1 MIERRRFSPI
11 ALVDLI
17 FIHKSYPMQRLTTL
31 TTTIGTITAIT
42 CLAPLATWAATPIQ
56 EPIADAVT
64 PADLIVPPLEQLPK
78 VRLAATP
85 AIASPE
91 SIAQMD
97 STTDQPMTIAQV
109 PAANFPTA
117 SPQVW
122 TIETTPV
129 QSLPSQVMAAPV
141 TTATQPVWTES
152 AMNPNADVAKLDS
165 PLTPE
170 IAPMPN
176 DPAAG
181 ELTAQLPSEAEA
193 AALRDQIENYQ
204 PAPQRWLKRYK
215 ASPGITLGVPSGY
228 GADRGKIFTGL
239 GIQRTPALS
248 IDGSAG
254 IGIGLGN
261 ARKSI
266 GVQLSY
272 TAYSLTDSVG
282 EGSAN
287 GGRPVGGGGFN
298 LKLHRQFPGGW
309 SVAVGADSIVN
320 IGRLSQPSLG
330 RSFNEAEGTYYGAV
344 TKLIPLKPDA
354 TASFSRLAVTVGAGV
369 GRFQTAAEL
378 AAGQTVITPFASA
391 ALKIS
396 PAASVIAEWSGQD
409 FGVGLS
415 WVPFRN
421 LPIVI
426 SPGIRDLFG
435 RNVGKP
441 RWQFGIGLSL

>member
-1 MIERRRFSPI
+1 
-11 ALVDLI
+11 
-17 FIHKSYPMQRLTTL
+17 MQRLTTL

-42 CLAPLATWAATPIQ
+42 CLAPLATFAATPSP
-56 EPIADAVT
+56 EPIAGETTQANPV
-64 PADLIVPPLEQLPK
+64 AAPLAPQN
-78 VRLAATP
+78 P
-85 AIASPE
+85 AIAAPE
-91 SIAQMD
+91 FITQMD
-97 STTDQPMTIAQV
+97 STTIAQV
-109 PAANFPTA
+109 PADSLPIA

-129 QSLPSQVMAAPV
+129 QPLPTQTMAVPV
-141 TTATQPVWTES
+141 TTATKPVWTEGS
-152 AMNPNADVAKLDS
+152 LRPNTDVATSDL
-165 PLTPE
+165 PLMPE
-170 IAPMPN
+170 IVPTAPIPN
-176 DPAAG
+176 DPANG
-181 ELTAQLPSEAEA
+181 EITAQLPSEAEA
-193 AALRDQIENYQ
+193 AALKDEIESYE
-204 PAPQRWLKRYK
+204 PAPKRWLKRYK

-228 GADRGKIFTGL
+228 GADGGKIFTGI

-272 TAYSLTDSVG
+272 TAYSLSPYAG
-282 EGSAN
+282 EAPEN

-309 SVAVGADSIVN
+309 SVALGADSIVN

-330 RSFNEAEGTYYGAV
+330 RFKYNEAEGTYYGAV
-344 TKLIPLKPDA
+344 TKLIALKPDA
-354 TASFSRLAVTVGAGV
+354 TDSFSRLAVTVGAGV

-378 AAGQTVITPFASA
+378 AARETVLTPFASV

-396 PAASVIAEWSGQD
+396 PAASVVAEWSGQD

-435 RNVGKP
+435 RDVGKP
-441 RWQFGIGLSL
+441 RFQLGIGLSL

>member
-1 MIERRRFSPI
+1 
-11 ALVDLI
+11 
-17 FIHKSYPMQRLTTL
+17 MQRLTTL
-31 TTTIGTITAIT
+31 TTMIGTITAIT
-42 CLAPLATWAATPIQ
+42 CLAPLATHAATPSQ
-56 EPIADAVT
+56 EPSVDLTQAASTAV
-64 PADLIVPPLEQLPK
+64 PLAQLPK
-78 VRLAATP
+78 EKLAATP
-85 AIASPE
+85 AIAAPE
-91 SIAQMD
+91 SMAQMGA
-97 STTDQPMTIAQV
+97 TTDVPTTITQV
-109 PAANFPTA
+109 PQGNLSTA
-117 SPQVW
+117 SSQVW

-129 QSLPSQVMAAPV
+129 QPLPTQTTTVPMAAV
-141 TTATQPVWTES
+141 TKPTWSEVSTL
-152 AMNPNADVAKLDS
+152 PNADVATTVL
-165 PLTPE
+165 PLMPE
-170 IAPMPN
+170 IAPIPN
-176 DPAAG
+176 DPANG

-193 AALRDQIENYQ
+193 AALKDEIESYE
-204 PAPQRWLKRYK
+204 PAPKRWLKRYK
-215 ASPGITLGVPSGY
+215 ASPGITLGVPSGF
-228 GADRGKIFTGL
+228 GADGGKIFTGI

-272 TAYSLTDSVG
+272 TAYSLSDSVG

-309 SVAVGADSIVN
+309 SVALGADSIVN
-320 IGRLSQPSLG
+320 IGRLSAPSLG
-330 RSFNEAEGTYYGAV
+330 RFNYNEAEGTYYGAV
-344 TKLIPLKPDA
+344 TKLIALKPDA
-354 TASFSRLAVTVGAGV
+354 TASFSRLALTVGAGI

-378 AAGQTVITPFASA
+378 AARETVLTPFASA

-396 PAASVIAEWSGQD
+396 PAASVVAEWSGQD

-435 RNVGKP
+435 RDVGKP
-441 RWQFGIGLSL
+441 RFQLGIGLSL

>member
-1 MIERRRFSPI
+1 
-11 ALVDLI
+11 
-17 FIHKSYPMQRLTTL
+17 MQRLTTL

-42 CLAPLATWAATPIQ
+42 CLAPLAAWAAPPNQ
-56 EPIADAVT
+56 EPIVGEANSST
-64 PADLIVPPLEQLPK
+64 
-78 VRLAATP
+78 AA
-85 AIASPE
+85 
-91 SIAQMD
+91 
-97 STTDQPMTIAQV
+97 STTIAQV
-109 PAANFPTA
+109 PVENLLPA

-122 TIETTPV
+122 TIETAPV
-129 QSLPSQVMAAPV
+129 QALPTQVMSVPV
-141 TTATQPVWTES
+141 TTATQPVWNEG
-152 AMNPNADVAKLDS
+152 AMNPNADVATLNLPMTS
-165 PLTPE
+165 EIVP
-170 IAPMPN
+170 IAPLPN
-176 DPAAG
+176 DPANG
-181 ELTAQLPSEAEA
+181 EAIAQLPSEAET
-193 AALRDQIENYQ
+193 AALKDEIESYR
-204 PAPQRWLKRYK
+204 PAPNRWLKRYK

-228 GADRGKIFTGL
+228 GADRGKIFTGI

-272 TAYSLTDSVG
+272 TAYSLSDSVG
-282 EGSAN
+282 EGGAN

-309 SVAVGADSIVN
+309 SVALGADSIVN
-320 IGRLSQPSLG
+320 IGRLGTPSLG
-330 RSFNEAEGTYYGAV
+330 RFKYNEAEGTYYGAV
-344 TKLIPLKPDA
+344 TKLIALKPDA
-354 TASFSRLAVTVGAGV
+354 TDSFSRLAVTVGAGV

-378 AAGQTVITPFASA
+378 EARETVLTPFASA

-426 SPGIRDLFG
+426 SPGIRELFG
-435 RNVGKP
+435 RDVGKP
-441 RWQFGIGLSL
+441 RWQLGIGLSL

>member
-1 MIERRRFSPI
+1 
-11 ALVDLI
+11 
-17 FIHKSYPMQRLTTL
+17 MQRLTTL

-42 CLAPLATWAATPIQ
+42 CLAPLATWAATPTQ
-56 EPIADAVT
+56 KPIADAVT
-64 PADLIVPPLEQLPK
+64 PADLMVPPLEQLPK

-97 STTDQPMTIAQV
+97 STTDQPTTIAQV
-109 PAANFPTA
+109 PATNFPTA

-122 TIETTPV
+122 TIETIPA
-129 QSLPSQVMAAPV
+129 QSLPSQIMEAPV
-141 TTATQPVWTES
+141 TTATKPVWTEGEGS
-152 AMNPNADVAKLDS
+152 INPNADVATSDL
-165 PLTPE
+165 PLTSE
-170 IAPMPN
+170 ITPIVPLLN
-176 DPAAG
+176 DPANG
-181 ELTAQLPSEAEA
+181 ELTAQLPLEAEA
-193 AALRDQIENYQ
+193 AALQNEIESYQ

-239 GIQRTPALS
+239 GIQRTPERTL
-248 IDGSAG
+248 DGSAG
-254 IGIGLGN
+254 IGIGIGN

-272 TAYSLTDSVG
+272 TAYSLTSG
-282 EGSAN
+282 TTL
-287 GGRPVGGGGFN
+287 GGARNAGDGAFN
-298 LKLHRQFPGGW
+298 IKIHRQFPGGW
-309 SVAVGADSIVN
+309 SVALGADSVINVGKKLTSDPFN
-320 IGRLSQPSLG
+320 R
-330 RSFNEAEGTYYGAV
+330 FVYNEAEGTYYGAV
-344 TKLIPLKPDA
+344 TKLISLKPDA
-354 TASFSRLAVTVGAGV
+354 TDSFSRLAVTVGAGT
-369 GRFQTAAEL
+369 GRFQTL
-378 AAGQTVITPFASA
+378 ATLRSGAYVITPFASA

-426 SPGIRDLFG
+426 SPAIRDLFG
-435 RNVGKP
+435 PEVGKP
-441 RWQFGIGLSL
+441 RWQLGIGLSL